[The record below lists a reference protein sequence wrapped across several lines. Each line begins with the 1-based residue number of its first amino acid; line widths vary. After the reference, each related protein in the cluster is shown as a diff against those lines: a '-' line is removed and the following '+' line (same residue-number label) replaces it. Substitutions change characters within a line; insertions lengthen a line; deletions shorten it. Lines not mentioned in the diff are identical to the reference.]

1 MAFQYNGGSIVG
13 MSGDNCV
20 CIASDNRYGQQL
32 HTISTDFPKIFKIT
46 DRIFIGLSGLATD
59 IQTVLNKIK
68 YRVNMY
74 ELRENRKMSA
84 KCFKTMVSNLLYER
98 RFGPFFAEPV
108 IVALNDDGSTMLCG
122 MDCLGAAE
130 SPKDYVVAG
139 TAANEMHGLAEAYW
153 RPDMPAEELF
163 ECVSQTMLSGCD
175 RNAASGWGA
184 TVTIIQKDKIIT
196 RKLKARMD

>member
-46 DRIFIGLSGLATD
+46 DKIFIGLSGLATD
-59 IQTVLNKIK
+59 IQVRKIVENPSDTKIQTVLNKIK

-98 RFGPFFAEPV
+98 RF
-108 IVALNDDGSTMLCG
+108 
-122 MDCLGAAE
+122 DC
-130 SPKDYVVAG
+130 V
-139 TAANEMHGLAEAYW
+139 N
-153 RPDMPAEELF
+153 
-163 ECVSQTMLSGCD
+163 
-175 RNAASGWGA
+175 
-184 TVTIIQKDKIIT
+184 
-196 RKLKARMD
+196 

>member
-1 MAFQYNGGSIVG
+1 
-13 MSGDNCV
+13 
-20 CIASDNRYGQQL
+20 
-32 HTISTDFPKIFKIT
+32 
-46 DRIFIGLSGLATD
+46 
-59 IQTVLNKIK
+59 
-68 YRVNMY
+68 
-74 ELRENRKMSA
+74 
-84 KCFKTMVSNLLYER
+84 
-98 RFGPFFAEPV
+98 
-108 IVALNDDGSTMLCG
+108 

-153 RPDMPAEELF
+153 RPDMVLQICVFLCADNSFQPAEELF

-184 TVTIIQKDKIIT
+184 TVTIVQKDKIIT

>member
-1 MAFQYNGGSIVG
+1 
-13 MSGDNCV
+13 
-20 CIASDNRYGQQL
+20 
-32 HTISTDFPKIFKIT
+32 
-46 DRIFIGLSGLATD
+46 
-59 IQTVLNKIK
+59 
-68 YRVNMY
+68 
-74 ELRENRKMSA
+74 
-84 KCFKTMVSNLLYER
+84 
-98 RFGPFFAEPV
+98 
-108 IVALNDDGSTMLCG
+108 

-153 RPDMPAEELF
+153 RPDMVLTKFVSFADIHVQPAEELF

-184 TVTIIQKDKIIT
+184 TVTIVQKDKIIT

>member
-1 MAFQYNGGSIVG
+1 
-13 MSGDNCV
+13 
-20 CIASDNRYGQQL
+20 
-32 HTISTDFPKIFKIT
+32 
-46 DRIFIGLSGLATD
+46 
-59 IQTVLNKIK
+59 
-68 YRVNMY
+68 
-74 ELRENRKMSA
+74 
-84 KCFKTMVSNLLYER
+84 
-98 RFGPFFAEPV
+98 
-108 IVALNDDGSTMLCG
+108 

-153 RPDMPAEELF
+153 RPDMVITKLVSFADIHVQPAEELF

-184 TVTIIQKDKIIT
+184 TVTIVQKDKIIT